1 MFLGDGEMN
10 IKTVV
15 SVLLLILGFSV
26 VSDADAG
33 ILGGIKGNIS
43 KLKNKKG
50 KTTTQKKETVS
61 KAETQ
66 TDSQEQETDVADT
79 SNDVSE
85 EETQETEKST
95 KKSSLL
101 GKLASSVRKNV
112 GGTITNIKQDS
123 TNELIEGINS
133 EVGKIGLSIDFE
145 NKNKTERQKAID
157 EIIRTKTSEQ
167 DTQATN
173 QNIYNFAGRELTD
186 EDMPYLRQQISSK
199 NLQKIHLN
207 LSNNQITAE
216 GVKQLFTAEGE
227 DQQKFPPQ
235 ALEAI
240 DLSNNPIGKDGV
252 VNLASQLE
260 SMPLLKYIYLP
271 QIELDGNGALVLI
284 SIISKLINSG
294 KISNIEIIDIS
305 NNKIDGSYVDAIIS
319 AMESIKTRAPNLL
332 LMIHNNPIANVEI
345 YTWPKNIIAKV
356 N

>member
-85 EETQETEKST
+85 EETQGA
-95 KKSSLL
+95 KKSGGLF
-101 GKLASSVRKNV
+101 KNLATNLVKNIDKTVTNAKQEAAKELV
-112 GGTITNIKQDS
+112 GELN
-123 TNELIEGINS
+123 NE
-133 EVGKIGLSIDFE
+133 VDKIG
-145 NKNKTERQKAID
+145 KAIGIEEEQEKTVNQEKIDKVFQDKID
-157 EIIRTKTSEQ
+157 E
-167 DTQATN
+167 
-173 QNIYNFAGRELTD
+173 QNIQTQNKYSLEGLGLTD
-186 EDMPYLRQQISSK
+186 DDMPYLRQQISSK
-199 NLQKIHLN
+199 DLQKIHLN
-207 LSNNQITAE
+207 LSNNQITSE

-294 KISNIEIIDIS
+294 KIANIEIIDIS

-332 LMIHNNPIANVEI
+332 LMIHNNPIANVET
-345 YTWPKNIIAKV
+345 YTWPKNIIASS

>member
-10 IKTVV
+10 IKTVG
-15 SVLLLILGFSV
+15 SVLLLIFAFSV

-50 KTTTQKKETVS
+50 NTTTQKKETVS

-66 TDSQEQETDVADT
+66 TDSQGQETEVADT
-79 SNDVSE
+79 SNDVSKE
-85 EETQETEKST
+85 EPQEA
-95 KKSSLL
+95 KKSGGLF
-101 GKLASSVRKNV
+101 KNLATNLVKNIDKTVTNAKQEAAKELV
-112 GGTITNIKQDS
+112 GELN
-123 TNELIEGINS
+123 NE
-133 EVGKIGLSIDFE
+133 VDKIGKVIDIE
-145 NKNKTERQKAID
+145 KTVNQEKID
-157 EIIRTKTSEQ
+157 KVFQDKTDE
-167 DTQATN
+167 
-173 QNIYNFAGRELTD
+173 QNIQPQNQYSLEGLGLTD
-186 EDMPYLRQQISSK
+186 EDMTYLRQQISSK
-199 NLQKIHLN
+199 DLQKIHLN
-207 LSNNQITAE
+207 LSNNQITAK

-240 DLSNNPIGKDGV
+240 DLSNNPIGKDGI
-252 VNLASQLE
+252 VNLAAQLE
-260 SMPLLKYIYLP
+260 GMPLLKYIYLT

-284 SIISKLINSG
+284 SIISKLVNSG

-332 LMIHNNPIANVEI
+332 LMIHNNPIANVET
-345 YTWPKNIIAKV
+345 YTWPENIIAKV